1 MTLREA
7 VDESGLIDASV
18 IFKVGES
25 IKDACEIHNGK
36 MTHITNRR
44 ITPEID
50 IAAYTVFKTKFGNF
64 MFAQEA
70 IEE

>member
-7 VDESGLIDASV
+7 VDKSGLIDASI

-36 MTHITNRR
+36 MSHITNRR
-44 ITPEID
+44 ITPD
-50 IAAYTVFKTKFGNF
+50 INISTYTIFKTSFGNF
-64 MFAQEA
+64 MFVQETV
-70 IEE
+70 E